1 LALVQQWTVEAGLRL
16 HPEKT
21 RIVEATQPGGFD
33 FLGYH
38 FEGGLRW
45 PRKKS
50 LKKLK
55 DKIRVLT
62 KRTNGHSLPVIISRV
77 NPVTRGWFGYFKH
90 SRTTTFTDLDKRI
103 RMRLRSILRKRR
115 KLRGRGRGRDHQRWP
130 NAFFAA
136 QGMFSLA
143 QAHATLRQPSRR

>member
-1 LALVQQWTVEAGLRL
+1 MAASGFEMVRYADDFVIRCRSEAAAQRALALVQQWTVEAGLRL

-62 KRTNGHSLPVIISRV
+62 KRTNGHSLPVIISRQSGHTGLV
-77 NPVTRGWFGYFKH
+77 WIFQT
-90 SRTTTFTDLDKRI
+90 
-103 RMRLRSILRKRR
+103 
-115 KLRGRGRGRDHQRWP
+115 
-130 NAFFAA
+130 
-136 QGMFSLA
+136 
-143 QAHATLRQPSRR
+143 